1 MYACMHAFSSLVCFG
16 SGRISASVMVHSP
29 GVRLVIQ
36 SFVRTRTGS
45 DDYLMGQWGGLAQ
58 LDQQVFD

>member
-1 MYACMHAFSSLVCFG
+1 MYACMHFHHWFVLVVG
-16 SGRISASVMVHSP
+16 AYEQASWYTLP
-29 GVRLVIQ
+29 ALGWLFRL
-36 SFVRTRTGS
+36 FVRTRAGS